1 MYIILGATGN
11 TGSIIAENLLKAGKQ
26 VIVVGRDAAKLQ
38 KFKDQGATLAI
49 GDLSDVNFL
58 TNTFK
63 GAKAVY
69 TLIPPSWVV
78 SDWRQ
83 YMINTATTITIALAK
98 SGVENVVNLSSQG
111 AHLPEGAGPVS
122 GLYYMEQMLNAIPNL
137 NVRHLRPGFFM
148 QNLFGYIGMIKHMGI
163 YGQSL
168 KGDIKL
174 PITHTRD
181 IAEVA
186 TKNLLNL
193 DFKGSSVEFVAG
205 KADLSMN
212 ELTAIIGKGIG
223 QPELPYITFSRED
236 ELAGML
242 QNGMSTTIAQGYSE
256 LFNAVNDSSYQD
268 GYIRTDENTTPTS
281 AEWFIENEFK
291 QAFLAS

>member
-256 LFNAVNDSSYQD
+256 LYNALNDSSYQD